1 MLLHGWNVANGIVI
15 HSAGAAHGQKQIH
28 VVTMCDHMLPVFYA
42 YGVYIYT
49 NIDMLQCTQ
58 YMIRKY
64 DWSCHMYSHNGFA
77 NGVTIMALQCSMHKD
92 TYGV

>member
-42 YGVYIYT
+42 YGVYIY
-49 NIDMLQCTQ
+49 IQ
-58 YMIRKY
+58 I
-64 DWSCHMYSHNGFA
+64 
-77 NGVTIMALQCSMHKD
+77 
-92 TYGV
+92 

>member
-1 MLLHGWNVANGIVI
+1 
-15 HSAGAAHGQKQIH
+15 
-28 VVTMCDHMLPVFYA
+28 
-42 YGVYIYT
+42 
-49 NIDMLQCTQ
+49 MLQCTQ

-77 NGVTIMALQCSMHKD
+77 NGAIMALQCSMHKD